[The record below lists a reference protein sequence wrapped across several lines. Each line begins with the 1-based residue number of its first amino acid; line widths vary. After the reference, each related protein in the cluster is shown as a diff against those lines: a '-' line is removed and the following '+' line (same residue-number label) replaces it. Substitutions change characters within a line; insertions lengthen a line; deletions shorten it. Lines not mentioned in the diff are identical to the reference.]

1 MMFDGRSGLE
11 FMSTMMSGPILLSA
25 PRGDGHSVIIVP
37 GFRQAASQLMPL
49 QCYLDSLG
57 YDTHTFI
64 EGGGA
69 ANRETVSQL
78 AERAEDL
85 SNKGASPVSLI
96 GWSLG
101 GLIAR
106 AVAVERPRCVRQVI
120 TLSSPFAGDP
130 SDNSLVRMHDRMSSV
145 PLVEVSED
153 IKALARGPLPV
164 PTSAIYSRSDGL
176 LPWKHCINDASAVNA
191 ENIEVISSHGGV
203 GMHPVVMLVVAN
215 RLRQSP
221 EVWSALPL
229 HSGQPCLSSL
239 LPWFTGAGSAGFFGG
254 ESR

>member
-1 MMFDGRSGLE
+1 MMFDGRVAFE
-11 FMSTMMSGPILLSA
+11 FAATMMSGPLLLSA
-25 PRGDGHSVIIVP
+25 PRGDGHSVLIVP
-37 GFRQAASQLMPL
+37 GYKQAPSQLMPL

-57 YDTHTFI
+57 YDTQTFI

-69 ANRETVSQL
+69 ANLETLSL
-78 AERAEDL
+78 LTDRAKAL
-85 SNKGASPVSLI
+85 SGDGVAPVSII

-106 AVAVERPRCVRQVI
+106 AVAVEHPRYVRQVI

-130 SDNSLVRMHDRMSSV
+130 SDNSMVRMHDRMSDV
-145 PLVEVSED
+145 PLVEVGED

-176 LPWKHCINDASAVNA
+176 LPWKHCVNDSSAVDA
-191 ENIEVISSHGGV
+191 ENIEVISSHLGV

-215 RLRQSP
+215 RLRQPP
-221 EVWSALPL
+221 EAWSALPL

-239 LPWFTGAGSAGFFGG
+239 LPWFAGS
-254 ESR
+254 ET